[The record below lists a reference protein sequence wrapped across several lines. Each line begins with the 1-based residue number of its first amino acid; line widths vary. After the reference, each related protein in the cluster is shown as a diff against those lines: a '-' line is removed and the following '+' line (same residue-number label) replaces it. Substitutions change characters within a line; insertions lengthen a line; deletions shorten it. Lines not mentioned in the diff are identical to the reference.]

1 MKVIKQL
8 PNLITCCNVV
18 CGSIGI
24 VFVFKDQFDYA
35 MYMVWAGAFF
45 DFFDGLAARLVNA
58 ASAIGK
64 ELDSLADMITFG
76 ALPGFFIYRLINPAQ
91 TYLAY
96 AGILIIVFSAVR
108 LAKFNVDT
116 RQSENFIG
124 LPTPAHTLFI
134 TALPLLGQV
143 AGFGFVLTPTFLAV
157 AALVGSLLMVSELP
171 LLSLKIKD
179 RTWQNNRFRVLLL
192 VGAIASMAFFGL
204 QALSLVVILYIFLSL
219 LWNFI
224 DKPAVNSKA

>member
-1 MKVIKQL
+1 MKPLKQL

-24 VFVFKDQFDYA
+24 VFVFNDQFTYA
-35 MYMVWAGAFF
+35 VYMVWAGAFF
-45 DFFDGLAARLVNA
+45 DFFDGMVARLVNA
-58 ASAIGK
+58 QSAIGK

-76 ALPGFFIYRLINPAQ
+76 ALPGFFIYKLIGPDK

-96 AGILIIVFSAVR
+96 AGILIIVFSALR

-134 TALPLLGQV
+134 TALPFLGQLS
-143 AGFGFVLTPTFLAV
+143 GFEWVLQPVFLA
-157 AALVGSLLMVSELP
+157 AASVVGSLLMVSELP
-171 LLSLKIKD
+171 LLSLKVKNLN
-179 RTWQNNRFRVLLL
+179 WQSNRFRIILL
-192 VGAIASMAFFGL
+192 VASLTTLLVFGPRAI
-204 QALSLVVILYIFLSL
+204 SLVVILYLLISL
-219 LWNFI
+219 LWNLI
-224 DKPAVNSKA
+224 DKPVVN